1 MKLDGWRGRHEELPD
16 GSSGPPDADFYNADL
31 GPSLD
36 RVSDSYNRYEI
47 PPERALSIGAGA
59 SGALSSLLALE
70 KHESEAAIYLKN
82 LRAEIDVANNRDRMT
97 DADQEAE
104 TRKTALLDQ
113 VQALRRDVA
122 DLAADAAALLPPP
135 EGPSA
140 IVIPRDLPPP
150 RLDLPAPLALAQFQR
165 WYVQGTATHMRGA
178 AQSADQLV
186 RHLGD
191 SDDPNTMN
199 LCVAL
204 RDFVGVVRGKG
215 D

>member
-1 MKLDGWRGRHEELPD
+1 MTEGYH
-16 GSSGPPDADFYNADL
+16 
-31 GPSLD
+31 
-36 RVSDSYNRYEI
+36 RYKV
-47 PPERALSIGAGA
+47 PPERALSIAAGA

-70 KHESEAAIYLKN
+70 KHESEAATYLEN
-82 LRAEIDVANNRDRMT
+82 LMAEINVEEARREKTAADRD
-97 DADQEAE
+97 AEA
-104 TRKTALLDQ
+104 RKTALLDQ

-140 IVIPRDLPPP
+140 IVIPEDLPPP

-165 WYVQGTATHMRGA
+165 WYVQGTATHMRAA

-186 RHLGD
+186 RHLGG
-191 SDDPNTMN
+191 SNDPDTMN

-204 RDFVGVVRGKG
+204 TDFAGAVRGKG
-215 D
+215 N

>member
-1 MKLDGWRGRHEELPD
+1 MNAIH
-16 GSSGPPDADFYNADL
+16 NADL
-31 GPSLD
+31 GPSLG
-36 RVSDSYNRYEI
+36 RMSDSYHRYEI
-47 PPERALSIGAGA
+47 PPERALSIAAGA
-59 SGALSSLLALE
+59 SVALSSLLALE
-70 KHESEAAIYLKN
+70 KHESEATIYLKN
-82 LRAEIDVANNRDRMT
+82 LTAEIGVADDRDEKS
-97 DADQEAE
+97 DADREAE
-104 TRKTALLDQ
+104 ARKTALLDQ

-140 IVIPRDLPPP
+140 IVIPKELPPP

-191 SDDPNTMN
+191 SDDPDTMN
-199 LCVAL
+199 LCTAL
-204 RDFVGVVRGKG
+204 RDFVAAVKGKG
-215 D
+215 N